1 MIVKW
6 KAQEWN
12 KGGNNATTNKNQPKL
27 TSYVIKHKNGFSPLY
42 AAVKHG
48 YAKAVKRSIKNKLAK
63 VQQNKDAFFT
73 LLREVAPR
81 NILDVVKHLAKSG
94 VGIEIKDQD
103 GFTPL
108 HVVAARN
115 SAKSIKCLLE
125 KGANLEAQDNS
136 GCTPLHSAVMSGCV
150 KGVKCL
156 VESGANLEA
165 RDNDGCTPLF
175 YAQCGH
181 NDKIIKLLQ
190 EKTESKKDSDR
201 DVLKETKSQHSQTS
215 EVSSEREVSLEKV
228 EKRQPC
234 FLKIASVNLAAML
247 VVLSIVSS
255 LSVLP
260 MIVTSAI
267 FALIAGGI
275 TYMVSKPTTELK
287 GVAIQGS
294 VQHGVGKV

>member
-1 MIVKW
+1 MIVKP
-6 KAQEWN
+6 KVQAWN
-12 KGGNNATTNKNQPKL
+12 KSSNDTITNKNQPKL
-27 TSYVIKHKNGFSPLY
+27 TSYVIKHKNELTS
-42 AAVKHG
+42 AVKRG
-48 YAKAVKRSIKNKLAK
+48 YAKAVKRSIENKLAK
-63 VQQNKDAFFT
+63 VRGEDAFFT
-73 LLREVAPR
+73 LLRKVAAH
-81 NILDVVKHLAKSG
+81 NILDVVKHPTKSG
-94 VGIEIKDQD
+94 RGIEITDQD

-115 SAKSIKCLLE
+115 SAKSIKYLLE
-125 KGANLEAQDNS
+125 NGANLEAQDNS
-136 GCTPLHSAVMSGCV
+136 GCTPLHCAVMSNRV
-150 KGVKCL
+150 KGVKYL

-165 RDNDGCTPLF
+165 RNNGGCTPLF
-175 YAQCGH
+175 FAESRH
-181 NDKIIKLLQ
+181 NSKIIKLLQ
-190 EKTESKKDSDR
+190 EKTKSKKDLDR

-215 EVSSEREVSLEKV
+215 EVSLENEVLLEKA

-260 MIVTSAI
+260 MVVTSAI
-267 FALIAGGI
+267 FALIAGSI

-287 GVAIQGS
+287 GVAIQGL

>member
-1 MIVKW
+1 VAI
-6 KAQEWN
+6 
-12 KGGNNATTNKNQPKL
+12 KNQPKL

-42 AAVKHG
+42 AAVKRG
-48 YAKAVKRSIKNKLAK
+48 YAKAVKRSIENKLAK
-63 VQQNKDAFFT
+63 VRGEDAFFT
-73 LLREVAPR
+73 LLREVAER
-81 NILDVVKHLAKSG
+81 NILDVVKHLTKSG
-94 VGIEIKDQD
+94 MGIEITDQD

-115 SAKSIKCLLE
+115 SAKSIKYLLE
-125 KGANLEAQDNS
+125 NGANLEVQDKS
-136 GCTPLHSAVMSGCV
+136 GCTPLHCAVMSNRV

-156 VESGANLEA
+156 VESGANPA
-165 RDNDGCTPLF
+165 AQDKDGCTPLF
-175 YAQCGH
+175 FAESRQ
-181 NDKIIKLLQ
+181 NKKIIKLLQ
-190 EKTESKKDSDR
+190 EKTESEKDLDR
-201 DVLKETKSQHSQTS
+201 DVLKETKSQHSQTN
-215 EVSSEREVSLEKV
+215 EAPLENEVSLEKA
-228 EKRQPC
+228 EKRRPC

-287 GVAIQGS
+287 GVAIQGL